1 MKNGKIIG
9 LGLNKS
15 SWACLIISFIIFMA
29 LLAYIWKFTVDDAYI
44 TFRYALHMAQGHGIV
59 WNVGESPVEGYS
71 NFLWVLINA
80 FLIKLNVDPVL
91 FTKIMGVGA
100 VIGILGVY
108 WKIASDFFNDKKL
121 YSAAFVV
128 AAALILINPST
139 AIHTVS
145 GLETM
150 VYTVFILILSYL
162 SYKLIKSFNK
172 QILYLFAAVS
182 LICSL
187 LRPEGILISLGLFIL
202 IYFMVI
208 NKNKFDES
216 KIKTILPFI
225 LVFLMPIAIYMAF
238 RIYYFNEIFPLPFLV
253 KTVTNGSIGSGI
265 YKLSEAIKYIA
276 PLLIV
281 ILITFLG
288 KVEPIFYDKEG
299 IYKRLRVLLI
309 TMATTII
316 FADIIYVFSSL
327 YMNYAQRFYYPSFV
341 LIYILTGISLVLL
354 IHEMKSSLIKRENL
368 KRLTKYGGC
377 LIVILMLMSNLNFV
391 SDYSY
396 LYNCSERFPVSYVS
410 LGTELNEFSDLN
422 LTFASID
429 SGSLPYF
436 SNWNQIDM
444 AGLNDKFI
452 AKNGFATMD
461 YIQKSHP
468 ELIIILSGD
477 GTNPAGTTV
486 QQPFIKY
493 AEENGYVKLPAV
505 YYKKEYYLLPY
516 LDPKAPE
523 FEQIKAAIIRAAET
537 SYK

>member
-1 MKNGKIIG
+1 MKNGRNMG
-9 LGLNKS
+9 LELNKS
-15 SWACLIISFIIFMA
+15 SWACLIISFIIFLA

-44 TFRYALHMAQGHGIV
+44 TFRYALHLAQGFGIV

-71 NFLWVLINA
+71 NFLWVIIA
-80 FLIKLNVDPVL
+80 SVLIKLNMDPVL
-91 FTKIMGVGA
+91 FTKI
-100 VIGILGVY
+100 IGIGALIGTLYIY
-108 WKIASDFFNDKKL
+108 WKIATEVFHDKKL
-121 YSAAFVV
+121 YSAAFAI
-128 AAALILINPST
+128 AAALLLINPAT

-150 VYTVFILILSYL
+150 PYTLFVLILSYL

-172 QILYLFAAVS
+172 QTLYFFAFIS
-182 LICSL
+182 LICSI
-187 LRPEGILISLGLFIL
+187 LRPEGMLISMGLFIL

-208 NKNKFDES
+208 NKNKVDES

-225 LVFLMPIAIYMAF
+225 LVYLFPIAIYMAF
-238 RIYYFNEIFPLPFLV
+238 RMYYFNEIFPLPFLV

-281 ILITFLG
+281 ILIAFINRI
-288 KVEPIFYDKEG
+288 EPIFYDREG
-299 IYKRLRVLLI
+299 IYKRLRVILI

-341 LIYILTGISLVLL
+341 LIYILTGISLVVLL
-354 IHEMKSSLIKRENL
+354 HEMKNSFKIENL
-368 KRLTKYGGC
+368 KQLSKYAGF
-377 LIVILMLMSNLNFV
+377 LIVFLLLMSNLGFV

-396 LYNCSERFPVSYVS
+396 LNNCSERFPVSYVS

-452 AKNGFATMD
+452 AKNGFATED
-461 YIQKSHP
+461 YLQKSHP

-493 AEENGYVKLPAV
+493 AEENGFVKLPAV

-516 LDPKAPE
+516 LDPKVPE
-523 FEQIKAAIIRAAET
+523 FEKIKAAILRAALT
-537 SYK
+537 SWK